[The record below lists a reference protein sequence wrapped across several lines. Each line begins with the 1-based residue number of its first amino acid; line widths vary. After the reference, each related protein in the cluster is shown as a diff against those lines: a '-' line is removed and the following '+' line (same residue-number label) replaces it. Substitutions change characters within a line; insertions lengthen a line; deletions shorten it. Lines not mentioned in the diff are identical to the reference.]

1 MFFHW
6 RFIWAQ
12 CFFNHLTKV
21 RWKFELFKKWKI
33 AAKKE
38 FFYQPLLN
46 YWCTFTQ
53 MYNYVLWFLLI
64 LKPKSFIC
72 DLKNNSKWVKSYVL
86 LLLILYVIPNFLQVA
101 CTIVCA
107 FTQRLK
113 KMWLNMHIEQSRCVI
128 KQFYNLF
135 SHEDQIVEYL
145 FILHRTQDLNHNYF
159 NTLIVFIQLLWKN
172 GGTINL
178 CPQIRNKVLIWV
190 FHHY

>member
-6 RFIWAQ
+6 RFIWAK

-21 RWKFELFKKWKI
+21 KWSF
-33 AAKKE
+33 E
-38 FFYQPLLN
+38 FFLNGKLLSN
-46 YWCTFTQ
+46 KIFLQTFIKLLVYIYT
-53 MYNYVLWFLLI
+53 NVHVLWFLLI
-64 LKPKSFIC
+64 LKRKSFIC
-72 DLKNNSKWVKSYVL
+72 DLKLNSKWVIFYML
-86 LLLILYVIPNFLQVA
+86 LLLILYAIPNFPQ
-101 CTIVCA
+101 IVC
-107 FTQRLK
+107 TVVCIRPK
-113 KMWLNMHIEQSRCVI
+113 VEKMWLNMHIEPSRCVI

-159 NTLIVFIQLLWKN
+159 NTLIVSIQILWKN

-178 CPQIRNKVLIWV
+178 CPQIKNRVLIWV